1 MHKVYLD
8 NAATTPLTD
17 VVKNTLVDSIE
28 DLFGNP
34 SSIHHYGRISR
45 SKLEASRRTIANILN
60 TSVGEIFFS
69 SSATESTNHII
80 NKCVLDLNVNR
91 IIVSPAAHP
100 CIINPAI
107 ELKKYHPKLK
117 VEFVKV
123 DNRGRVDLNSLNEIL
138 NESNEETLVSLML
151 ANNELGTINDFKSIS
166 ELCDRDN
173 CLLHCDAVQYLGK
186 RPINLQDLKVSFLTG
201 TGHKFHA
208 PKGIGFLYMNNDN
221 LISPFIH
228 GGSQERNIRGGTEN
242 LYGILAM
249 ASALEDA
256 INHMD
261 TRRNKHRELKYYMVK
276 EVEKHFS
283 NVSINGGNTPED
295 SMDHILNLSF
305 PPSERSQ
312 MLLFNLDIA
321 GICASSGSAC
331 SAGIPKDSHVLEA
344 IKHPSERVA
353 IRFSFSHLNT
363 IEEIDYTIKVLKEN
377 LD

>member
-80 NKCVLDLNVNR
+80 NKCVLDLNINR